1 MTSIT
6 FGGGPSIEARRNFS
20 NLKPGSEVPGS
31 VLYLLKILF
40 ITESKFEYI

>member
-20 NLKPGSEVPGS
+20 NLKSGSEVPGYFRIF
-31 VLYLLKILF
+31 YLLK
-40 ITESKFEYI
+40 